1 MQRTP
6 RHQAAEA
13 RFRHLVS
20 AADLEQP
27 DGVEY
32 TIGSVYF
39 RWDEAKLV
47 VAVDL
52 DDPADGGGQSDV
64 AGLEK
69 AS

>member
-1 MQRTP
+1 M
-6 RHQAAEA
+6 
-13 RFRHLVS
+13 
-20 AADLEQP
+20 
-27 DGVEY
+27 EY

-52 DDPADGGGQSDV
+52 DDPADGEGQSDV
-64 AGLEK
+64 AGLER